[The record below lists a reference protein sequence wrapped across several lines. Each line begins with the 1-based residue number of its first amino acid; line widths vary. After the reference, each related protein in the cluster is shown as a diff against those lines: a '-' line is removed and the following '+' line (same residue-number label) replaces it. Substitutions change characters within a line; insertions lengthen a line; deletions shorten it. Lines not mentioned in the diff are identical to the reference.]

1 MARSFAGTS
10 PALVVRS
17 EVQVNVRTT
26 VDLVAWFA
34 GFDPAARAAYWAVD
48 LGGLLDSTWERPTAY
63 LDYVVTDAAE
73 EVMVPVCAAFSGRT
87 TVDADAGG
95 ACVQQRDGSR
105 ASGPARTWTED
116 DFETLVSAVPWLSPA
131 ADGLPPETMNVPFEG
146 LESLTA

>member
-1 MARSFAGTS
+1 MAGSFAGTS

-17 EVQVNVRTT
+17 EVQVTVRTT
-26 VDLVAWFA
+26 VDLVAWFS

-48 LGGLLDSTWERPTAY
+48 LGGFLDSTWERPTAY

-73 EVMVPVCAAFSGRT
+73 EVMVPVYRPAGRT
-87 TVDADAGG
+87 TVNADTEG
-95 ACVQQRDGSR
+95 ACVQQRDGSP

-116 DFETLVSAVPWLSPA
+116 DFETLVSAVPWLSPT
-131 ADGLPPETMNVPFEG
+131 ADGLEPETMNVPFEG